1 MKEST
6 TGRTAKKEGE
16 REREERWDRQNTNS
30 KMVGLN
36 LIIPIITEINGLNAP
51 TKRQLAHHT

>member
-16 REREERWDRQNTNS
+16 RERERRDGTDRTLTA
-30 KMVGLN
+30 KW
-36 LIIPIITEINGLNAP
+36 
-51 TKRQLAHHT
+51 